1 MGKSITWHTIRCPP
15 VINTHSLALSSP
27 DSSHWNL
34 IWVIKGMQVHPPK
47 EIALLT
53 CLFFKIS
60 PTHTSHKL
68 QIHLMARIFISRA
81 GNRSRS
87 EFLHAYPGS
96 RSQLVKGHTRPHKPI
111 FDDFSW
117 ESYSAQ
123 KSYSAQ
129 ACSNLCLESIMLV
142 SADLC
147 ILMKQ
152 RNFSQNLKRNQM
164 RHGELYPG
172 SQMNKLRR
180 ARWLPKLKTVGWLQN
195 QKRIHEL

>member
-1 MGKSITWHTIRCPP
+1 MSLLAFLDSFPDGEIHHLAHHNMSSSDQHTLSCSLSTRLFPLKSQ
-15 VINTHSLALSSP
+15 
-27 DSSHWNL
+27 
-34 IWVIKGMQVHPPK
+34 IWVIKDMQVHPPK
-47 EIALLT
+47 ETALLT
-53 CLFFKIS
+53 CLFLKIS
-60 PTHTSHKL
+60 PIHTSHKFK
-68 QIHLMARIFISRA
+68 IHLMARIFISRA

-87 EFLHAYPGS
+87 EFLHARPGS

-117 ESYSAQ
+117 E
-123 KSYSAQ
+123 SYSAQ

-164 RHGELYPG
+164 RHGQLYPG

-180 ARWLPKLKTVGWLQN
+180 AR
-195 QKRIHEL
+195 